1 MRRVGVVWV
10 VMFFISLF
18 LKGPGIANSEE
29 LANSSGKAIE
39 VLYFSQDMTKV
50 FLFEASLSGK
60 LKVCTTLC
68 DESEKSWALAMKNL
82 RGEIVRIKLEEAGAP
97 FKYANPEGGEGAV
110 KFLCLPVRQ
119 PPQALPQQ
127 PQN

>member
-1 MRRVGVVWV
+1 MKRVGVFLTVLFCV
-10 VMFFISLF
+10 PLF
-18 LKGPGIANSEE
+18 LGSFAKGED
-29 LANSSGKAIE
+29 LANHSGKAIE
-39 VLYFSQDMTKV
+39 VLYFSKDMTKV

-68 DESEKSWALAMKNL
+68 SETERSWALAMKIL
-82 RGEIVRIKLEEAGAP
+82 REEVARVKLEEAGAP
-97 FKYANPEGGEGAV
+97 FRYANPEGGEDAV